1 MTASTETESR
11 TDETIASNAAEPR
24 ENPSLMVLAGDALAV
39 AKSFLELI
47 ALELSLAIGSL
58 PKIVGL
64 VVALFFLSLFAWL
77 SIAATV
83 GWLAYVLL
91 GSAGW
96 GIAGFLAM
104 QIIALFICRSLMAT
118 YVKYLSLPNTRDFV
132 KTMRENFREATR

>member
-1 MTASTETESR
+1 M
-11 TDETIASNAAEPR
+11 
-24 ENPSLMVLAGDALAV
+24 
-39 AKSFLELI
+39 ELV
-47 ALELSLAIGSL
+47 ALEFSLAIGSL

-64 VVALFFLSLFAWL
+64 VIALFFLSLFAWL
-77 SIAATV
+77 SIAAAV
-83 GWLAYVLL
+83 GWLAYALL

-104 QIIALFICRSLMAT
+104 QIIALLVCRSLMAT